1 MFFGIC
7 LVALCAVI
15 VVILILLI
23 DCDLAL
29 KCCEL
34 FGANPERKLR
44 GKVVWVTGA
53 SSGIGE
59 CLAYE
64 LARCGCKLV
73 LSARRRD
80 ELEKVKERC
89 AGKNRA
95 LFPYWGVLIVM
106 HAASVC
112 CEHPPPGQTLGC
124 LIHNESR
131 GPGIWQLIVSPGHL
145 IIISNG
151 TQKSRVSNSVI
162 LE

>member
-1 MFFGIC
+1 MFFRVSV
-7 LVALCAVI
+7 VALCAVI
-15 VVILILLI
+15 VVILSLLI
-23 DCDLAL
+23 DCDLVL

-64 LARCGCKLV
+64 LAPCGCKLL

-89 AGKNRA
+89 AGKERRS
-95 LFPYWGVLIVM
+95 M
-106 HAASVC
+106 D
-112 CEHPPPGQTLGC
+112 
-124 LIHNESR
+124 
-131 GPGIWQLIVSPGHL
+131 
-145 IIISNG
+145 
-151 TQKSRVSNSVI
+151 
-162 LE
+162 